1 MFEPSNALPLPLGN
15 AATASERGP
24 PTEPG
29 WQGSALAPSEN
40 PVTRALVGPH
50 RIVFVGYFAAA
61 MRSRRVGAEAIRDPI
76 SAGLVHARYSAAYS
90 GGKTSTICSFSTHTS
105 IT

>member
-1 MFEPSNALPLPLGN
+1 MVEIRKLITTRETIFSELGV
-15 AATASERGP
+15 
-24 PTEPG
+24 
-29 WQGSALAPSEN
+29 GSATTGRACHEGLARREGRSG
-40 PVTRALVGPH
+40 VVGP
-50 RIVFVGYFAAA
+50 RGVVFVDYFAAA
-61 MRSRRVGAEAIRDPI
+61 MRSRRVGAEAIRDAI